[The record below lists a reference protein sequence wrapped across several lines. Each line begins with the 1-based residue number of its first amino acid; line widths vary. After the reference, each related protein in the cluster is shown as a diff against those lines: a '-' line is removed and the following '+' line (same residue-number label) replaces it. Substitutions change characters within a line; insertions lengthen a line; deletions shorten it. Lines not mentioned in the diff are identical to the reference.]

1 MICSFDDKIKNLE
14 NSRYGGGSGVWG
26 GNGRLV
32 GETRTN
38 FPLKVAYVM
47 ELQKS
52 RNLVEF

>member
-14 NSRYGGGSGVWG
+14 NSRYGGGGLG
-26 GNGRLV
+26 GDGRLV

>member
-1 MICSFDDKIKNLE
+1 MICSFDDKIKNLDM
-14 NSRYGGGSGVWG
+14 GGGSGVG
-26 GNGRLV
+26 GGDGRLV

>member
-14 NSRYGGGSGVWG
+14 NSRHGGGSGG

>member
-14 NSRYGGGSGVWG
+14 NSRYGGGGGLG

>member
-14 NSRYGGGSGVWG
+14 NSRYGGGGGSGG
-26 GNGRLV
+26 GSGRLV
-32 GETRTN
+32 AETRTN